1 MLKLNVN
8 VYFTSIKLVKILT
21 EFSNS
26 LALVFNWFSEIAWEL
41 KAAFPPRGS
50 MQISRRLQKTI
61 SSSKTASKLLLLSQ
75 QEGSGEKI
83 YENFKAFSK
92 RAK

>member
-8 VYFTSIKLVKILT
+8 VYLTSIKLVKILT
-21 EFSNS
+21 EFSNP

-41 KAAFPPRGS
+41 KAAFPPREC
-50 MQISRRLQKTI
+50 MQISRRLQKI
-61 SSSKTASKLLLLSQ
+61 ICSSKTTLKLLLTSTARGFR
-75 QEGSGEKI
+75 EI
-83 YENFKAFSK
+83 DDNFKAFSK